1 MSAPLQLSM
10 GIEASHR
17 NQSLFS
23 DHYLNTLLPTD
34 PRWNAALPEAQAF
47 LAWLQDLYRREQ
59 NHLAGY
65 NESQL
70 EEHWFKPILSQ
81 LGHVF
86 EPQAGVPGLDRGIK
100 YPDYVFFPSE
110 AARQSA
116 VSAQKTGDYAA
127 QALAVGEVKA
137 WDVPLGKR
145 QKGGGASFDAQNPSF
160 QIDYYLRA
168 TGLKWGILSN
178 GRLWRLVHADSSYR
192 LSIYYEVDLVDL
204 LSRADASAVRYFTLF
219 FRQAAFRPDAQ
230 RRLFLADALAA
241 SKAYALALEE
251 DLQHNVYQALE
262 KLVQGFLD
270 LPGNGLGQADLR
282 QIYENSLYL
291 LYRLLFILYGES
303 WGLLPI
309 HNPAYRDHYSL
320 HRLKREFAGLAS
332 PPAPMTQKYWGDMQQ
347 LFQIINGD
355 NAALNQHLGVPR
367 YNGRLFDPEQHSF
380 LAQKGVGD
388 RALVEAVNLLSQ
400 RQGEGGRREFV
411 DYRTLGVRQLG
422 SIYEGLLEYQPR
434 YADRPMAAVRDGKGE
449 RWVAE
454 AESVRPLGSPKT
466 PRVSPKVIERREAG
480 QVYLETDRGE
490 RKATGSY
497 YTPQYIVEYIVDN
510 TLGPLVEEARERV
523 KARAKG
529 ARGKAAR
536 ARAEQSFVEEI
547 LSLKALDP
555 AMGSGHFLVE
565 ATEYLARALATDPY
579 VETEAP
585 AEEDLIHWK
594 RRVVE
599 RCIYGVDRNPLAV
612 ELAKLS
618 LWLATVAADRPLSF
632 LDHHLQCGDSLVGA
646 WAADLGWAP
655 PVILSKKAQ
664 KQLEAQKAGQVNMF
678 EYLLSQQLP
687 VMLGKVLEITEVES
701 DSYETVQAK
710 EAADQAVRELK
721 APFQAVADLWV
732 SAYFVPEG
740 GSGHEFTPG
749 EYEEA
754 LGLIGKPGELLALPA
769 VQQAREMGD
778 ERRFFHWEL
787 AFPEVFYD
795 QNGQPLHDKAGFDA
809 VVGNP
814 PYLTTGTLRSVDMSV
829 WQYYKTHYVSAS
841 SGKFDIYLPFLE
853 RAWNLI
859 GKSGRVGYIL
869 PNKWLKSDAGTPL
882 RKLLVE
888 ERAIESVTDFSAR
901 QVFEGITTYTCIC
914 ILSGQEKASLRYTEA
929 DLPLSPHKLSWF
941 DVSYQRIG
949 AEPWSPGS
957 FLWTRF
963 DNKQFLTLEQIAT
976 VFVGTSTNADDVFI
990 LERAQI
996 EGKILRSYSSEEGH
1010 FVELEPEICVPFLR
1024 GKDISRYDIANASV
1038 VVLFPY
1044 NRGTPGAELIAAEV
1058 LSSRYPMAWNYLN
1071 RHRSKLEARENGRW
1085 KGADDWYCH
1094 AYPRNHG
1101 QIQLPKLL
1109 TPDICNYGQWVLDPE
1124 GKYHCL
1130 NTVYGV
1136 SELRF
1141 GYGLSFL
1148 LAALNSKPFEHFMR
1162 LHSVD
1167 LRGGY
1172 YRVTKNFM
1180 SAFPIPRIAFTAP
1193 ADVRARLAEEGRRL
1207 YQSRL
1212 PAVGRGLKGF
1222 ERVLGFVEQQ
1232 LSQEPERADVIHD
1245 LLAYLAEQMM
1255 EMNKRKQAAVE
1266 AFWLDLEG
1274 VTEPATFETLRN
1286 KGKQEA
1292 TLWKRSEACRPFV
1305 NPESHATR
1313 SLEESLAWDEEAF
1326 KAFVKAL
1333 ARNVEGLS
1341 RLVRVYQAHSPAY
1354 QELISRL
1361 EATDRL
1367 IDQIVY
1373 RLYGLTQEEIM
1384 VVEGRQPEGN

>member
-10 GIEASHR
+10 GIEAPHH

-23 DHYLNTLLPTD
+23 DHYLNALLPAD
-34 PRWNAALPEAQAF
+34 SRWDAALPEAQAF

-59 NHLAGY
+59 NQLAGY

-100 YPDYVFFPSE
+100 HPDYVFFPDE
-110 AARQSA
+110 VARQAA

-192 LSIYYEVDLVDL
+192 LSIYYEVDLVGL

-309 HNPAYRDHYSL
+309 HNLAYRDHYSL
-320 HRLKREFAGLAS
+320 HRLKREFARLAS

-367 YNGRLFDPEQHSF
+367 YNGRLFDPKQHPF

-434 YADRPMAAVRDGKGE
+434 YAARPMAAVRDGKGE
-449 RWVAE
+449 RWVE
-454 AESVRPLGSPKT
+454 AGEA
-466 PRVSPKVIERREAG
+466 PRGARVVERREAG

-523 KARAKG
+523 RARAKG

-536 ARAEQSFVEEI
+536 ARAEQSFVDEV

-585 AEEDLIHWK
+585 TEEDLIHWK

-618 LWLATVAADRPLSF
+618 LWLATVAADKPLSF

-646 WAADLGWAP
+646 RVDDLGGAP
-655 PVILSKKAQ
+655 LMLLSKKEQQQRKEEAALKARQ
-664 KQLEAQKAGQVNMF
+664 INLLEQR
-678 EYLLSQQLP
+678 LSEKLP
-687 VMLGKVLEITEVES
+687 VMLGKVLEITGVES
-701 DSYETVQAK
+701 DSYETVQVK

-732 SAYFVPEG
+732 SAYFG
-740 GSGHEFTPG
+740 NQFTPG
-749 EYEEA
+749 DYDEA
-754 LGLIGKPGELLALPA
+754 LRLIGQPGELLALPT
-769 VQQAREMGD
+769 VEQAGEMAD

-795 QNGQPLHDKAGFDA
+795 QNGQPLRDKAGFDA
-809 VVGNP
+809 VMGNP
-814 PYLTTGTLRSVDMSV
+814 PYINANELNKLLSGFEKPYWKIQFETAKGAYDIYILFIEQSLRLLGHGKLAGLITPNKYLSAPYAIALRQFLIDHHTLRLLYD
-829 WQYYKTHYVSAS
+829 VSRVPV
-841 SGKFDIYLPFLE
+841 FDDALVYPIVSIIQKGGGYRTSKVITVE
-853 RAWNLI
+853 RAKRDRQADILHQSQEMLSRLPDNIWGLVLSDGAEIVRRIDQLSVPLAGIAEVVASTTAAEADEYSKVIVEAADIGSQSAIRVINTGLI
-859 GKSGRVGYIL
+859 DRYCSLWGFTELTHQGTRYSRPMLIL
-869 PNKWLKSDAGTPL
+869 DPNVVPQ
-882 RKLLVE
+882 R
-888 ERAIESVTDFSAR
+888 R
-901 QVFEGITTYTCIC
+901 QEQY
-914 ILSGQEKASLRYTEA
+914 KASKLIFAKVALR
-929 DLPLSPHKLSWF
+929 
-941 DVSYQRIG
+941 
-949 AEPWSPGS
+949 
-957 FLWTRF
+957 
-963 DNKQFLTLEQIAT
+963 
-976 VFVGTSTNADDVFI
+976 
-990 LERAQI
+990 
-996 EGKILRSYSSEEGH
+996 
-1010 FVELEPEICVPFLR
+1010 
-1024 GKDISRYDIANASV
+1024 
-1038 VVLFPY
+1038 
-1044 NRGTPGAELIAAEV
+1044 
-1058 LSSRYPMAWNYLN
+1058 
-1071 RHRSKLEARENGRW
+1071 LEAVYDSGGEYASMNTNF
-1085 KGADDWYCH
+1085 A
-1094 AYPRNHG
+1094 
-1101 QIQLPKLL
+1101 L
-1109 TPDICNYGQWVLDPE
+1109 TPSDSL
-1124 GKYHCL
+1124 
-1130 NTVYGV
+1130 
-1136 SELRF
+1136 
-1141 GYGLSFL
+1141 GY
-1148 LAALNSKPFEHFMR
+1148 LAALCNSLLLSWIYSEYFGA
-1162 LHSVD
+1162 
-1167 LRGGY
+1167 LRMGGGY
-1172 YRVTKNFM
+1172 LQFQAPQLGVL
-1180 SAFPIPRIAFTAP
+1180 PIRRIELTTP
-1193 ADVRARLAEEGRRL
+1193 ADERARLAEEGRRL

-1212 PAVGRGLKGF
+1212 PAVDRGLKGF

-1232 LSQEPERADVIHD
+1232 LSQEPERADVVHD
-1245 LLAYLAEQMM
+1245 LLAYLAEQMI

-1274 VTEPATFETLRN
+1274 VINTTTFETLRN

-1305 NPESHATR
+1305 SPESHATR
-1313 SLEESLAWDEEAF
+1313 SLDESLSWSEEAF

-1354 QELISRL
+1354 RELIARL
-1361 EATDRL
+1361 ETTDRL
-1367 IDQIVY
+1367 IDRIVY
-1373 RLYGLTQEEIM
+1373 RLYGLTEEEIM
-1384 VVEGRQPEGN
+1384 VVEGRQPERN

>member
-10 GIEASHR
+10 GIEAPHR

-23 DHYLNTLLPTD
+23 DHYLNTLLPVD
-34 PRWNAALPEAQAF
+34 PRWDAALPEAQAF

-70 EEHWFKPILSQ
+70 EAHWFRPILTR

-100 YPDYVFFPSE
+100 HPDYVFFPSE

-127 QALAVGEVKA
+127 HALAVGEVKA

-178 GRLWRLVHADSSYR
+178 GCLWRLVHADSSYR

-219 FRQAAFRPDAQ
+219 FRQAAFQPDAQ

-270 LPGNGLGQADLR
+270 LPGNGLGQADLL

-320 HRLKREFAGLAS
+320 HRLKREFARLAS
-332 PPAPMTQKYWGDMQQ
+332 PPAPMTKKYWGDMQQ

-367 YNGRLFDPEQHSF
+367 YNGRLFDPEQHPF

-434 YADRPMAAVRDGKGE
+434 YASQPMVAVRDGKGE

-454 AESVRPLGSPKT
+454 AESVRPLASPKT

-510 TLGPLVEEARERV
+510 TLGPLVEEAREQV

-579 VETEAP
+579 VESDSPT
-585 AEEDLIHWK
+585 EEDLIYWK

-618 LWLATVAADRPLSF
+618 LWLATVAADKPLSF

-646 WAADLGWAP
+646 RAADLGWAP

-732 SAYFVPEG
+732 SAYFVPAG
-740 GSGHEFTPG
+740 GFGHEFTPG

-754 LGLIGKPGELLALPA
+754 LGLIGQPGELLALPP
-769 VQQAREMGD
+769 VGRAREMGD

-795 QNGQPLHDKAGFDA
+795 QNGQPLRDKAGFDA

-814 PYLTTGTLRSVDMSV
+814 PWGASLSGLEHNYLRWSFASTKATLDSFAIFTEQGIAVLRIQGHLGYIIPSGWQTGKSFVPFRELILKSSALSRIVNLPYDVFPDAYVDTTIIAFEKRKAPKNASPIITGTVKVLTFDRREDLNQIDDNDPRSHNVDYAEWFSSELDPDSELVFLSFFSRQELSIAQKVAACSIPMGEIADIQRGITPFLLEERKVEETYDLALDGELRRY
-829 WQYYKTHYVSAS
+829 QYEF
-841 SGKFDIYLPFLE
+841 SGKKFVKYDESIAEYKPPKYFQ
-853 RAWNLI
+853 
-859 GKSGRVGYIL
+859 G
-869 PNKWLKSDAGTPL
+869 L
-882 RKLLVE
+882 R
-888 ERAIESVTDFSAR
+888 I
-901 QVFEGITTYTCIC
+901 
-914 ILSGQEKASLRYTEA
+914 
-929 DLPLSPHKLSWF
+929 
-941 DVSYQRIG
+941 
-949 AEPWSPGS
+949 
-957 FLWTRF
+957 
-963 DNKQFLTLEQIAT
+963 
-976 VFVGTSTNADDVFI
+976 
-990 LERAQI
+990 
-996 EGKILRSYSSEEGH
+996 ILRELISRQFRLQAVLVSEDFVTNKSHQSILIADNSYS
-1010 FVELEPEICVPFLR
+1010 
-1024 GKDISRYDIANASV
+1024 
-1038 VVLFPY
+1038 
-1044 NRGTPGAELIAAEV
+1044 
-1058 LSSRYPMAWNYLN
+1058 LSY
-1071 RHRSKLEARENGRW
+1071 
-1085 KGADDWYCH
+1085 
-1094 AYPRNHG
+1094 
-1101 QIQLPKLL
+1101 
-1109 TPDICNYGQWVLDPE
+1109 
-1124 GKYHCL
+1124 
-1130 NTVYGV
+1130 
-1136 SELRF
+1136 
-1141 GYGLSFL
+1141 L
-1148 LAALNSKPFEHFMR
+1148 LAIVNSRLLSHYHIYGSAIALR
-1162 LHSVD
+1162 D
-1167 LRGGY
+1167 D
-1172 YRVTKNFM
+1172 
-1180 SAFPIPRIAFTAP
+1180 FPKIVLAETRNLPIRRIAFSTP
-1193 ADVRARLAEEGRRL
+1193 ADERARLAEEGRRL
-1207 YQSRL
+1207 YQSCL
-1212 PAVGRGLKGF
+1212 PAPDFRGLRDLGSLEDF
-1222 ERVLGFVEQQ
+1222 DVVLSFVQQQ

-1255 EMNKRKQAAVE
+1255 EMNKRKHAAVE

-1274 VTEPATFETLRN
+1274 VINTATFETLRN
-1286 KGKQEA
+1286 RGKQEA

-1313 SLEESLAWDEEAF
+1313 SLEESLSWSEEAF

-1333 ARNVEGLS
+1333 AGNVEGLS
-1341 RLVRVYQAHSPAY
+1341 RLVRVYQAHSPTY
-1354 QELISRL
+1354 RELIDRL

-1367 IDQIVY
+1367 IDRIVY
-1373 RLYGLTQEEIM
+1373 RLYGLTEEEIM
-1384 VVEGRQPEGN
+1384 VVEGRQPERD

>member
-1 MSAPLQLSM
+1 MSTALQLAM
-10 GIEASHR
+10 GIEAPHR

-23 DHYLNTLLPTD
+23 DHYLNHLLPAD
-34 PRWNAALPEAQAF
+34 PRWDAALPEAEAF

-59 NHLAGY
+59 DHLADY

-70 EEHWFKPILSQ
+70 EAHWFRPILSR
-81 LGHVF
+81 LDHVF
-86 EPQAGVPGLDRGIK
+86 EPQAGVPGLDRQIK
-100 YPDYVFFPSE
+100 RPDYVFFLNE
-110 AARQSA
+110 AARQAA
-116 VSAQKTGDYAA
+116 VSAQKTDDYAA
-127 QALAVGEVKA
+127 QALALGEVKA

-168 TGLKWGILSN
+168 TGLRWGMLSN

-192 LSIYYEVDLVDL
+192 LSVYYEVDLLEL
-204 LSRADASAVRYFTLF
+204 LDRGDASAMRYFTLF

-230 RRLFLADALAA
+230 GRLFLADALAA
-241 SKAYALALEE
+241 SKAYAVALEE
-251 DLQHNVYQALE
+251 DLKQNVYRALE
-262 KLVQGFLD
+262 KLMQGFLD

-320 HRLKREFAGLAS
+320 DRLKREFSRLVT
-332 PPAPMTQKYWGDMQQ
+332 PPAPMTQKYWGYMQQ

-355 NAALNQHLGVPR
+355 NAALNRHLGVPR
-367 YNGRLFDPEQHSF
+367 YNGRLFAPEQHPF

-388 RALVEAVNLLSQ
+388 RALVEAVNLLSL
-400 RQGEGGRREFV
+400 RQGERGQLEFV

-434 YADRPMAAVRDGKGE
+434 YASQPLVTIRDGKGE

-454 AESVRPLGSPKT
+454 AESVRPLGSSKT
-466 PRVSPKVIERREAG
+466 PRVSPKVVERREAG

-497 YTPQYIVEYIVDN
+497 YTPQYIVEYIVGN

-529 ARGKAAR
+529 ARGKAAQ
-536 ARAEQSFVEEI
+536 ARAGQSFIDEI

-585 AEEDLIHWK
+585 TEEDLIHWK

-618 LWLATVAADRPLSF
+618 LWLATVAADKPLSF

-646 WAADLGWAP
+646 RAADLGWAP
-655 PVILSKKAQ
+655 PAILSKKAQ

-678 EYLLSQQLP
+678 EYLLSQGLP
-687 VMLGKVLEITEVES
+687 VMLGKVLEITGVES

-740 GSGHEFTPG
+740 GFGHQFSQG

-754 LGLIGKPGELLALPA
+754 LGLIGKRDELLALPA
-769 VQQAREMGD
+769 VRRAREMGD

-795 QNGQPLHDKAGFDA
+795 QNGQPLRDRAGFDA

-814 PYLTTGTLRSVDMSV
+814 PYDVLAEKEREENLKPLIAFFEDHPHVQAAFGRKIDLYRLFIAKVLNLLKKCARLSFIVPMSILADLQTL
-829 WQYYKTHYVSAS
+829 
-841 SGKFDIYLPFLE
+841 
-853 RAWNLI
+853 
-859 GKSGRVGYIL
+859 
-869 PNKWLKSDAGTPL
+869 PL
-882 RKLLVE
+882 RRHILEQHGFTQIDAFPQKDDPKRRVFSEAKLPTSVIIIQREPDRVE
-888 ERAIESVTDFSAR
+888 PFH
-901 QVFEGITTYTCIC
+901 VFVHPGRLLEEISGSYT
-914 ILSGQEKASLRYTEA
+914 ATA
-929 DLPLSPHKLSWF
+929 
-941 DVSYQRIG
+941 
-949 AEPWSPGS
+949 
-957 FLWTRF
+957 
-963 DNKQFLTLEQIAT
+963 EQIAIFNKDSLLIPLLASEAAFKLAVRLASADEFKPMGKQLQTHQGEINETTMCDLLSRDPLTGPKVLRGGNVQRYEFLKDARQGTDKYVDVERYETT
-976 VFVGTSTNADDVFI
+976 VGGKRVEHTKQYRIGYQRNSALDNWRRLIFAPLPVPSYCFDSISYYVVGEDKTWGHFLLALFNSELLNWRFSLTSTNNHV
-990 LERAQI
+990 
-996 EGKILRSYSSEEGH
+996 STSE
-1010 FVELEPEICVPFLR
+1010 I
-1024 GKDISRYDIANASV
+1024 
-1038 VVLFPY
+1038 
-1044 NRGTPGAELIAAEV
+1044 AEL
-1058 LSSRYPMAWNYLN
+1058 P
-1071 RHRSKLEARENGRW
+1071 
-1085 KGADDWYCH
+1085 
-1094 AYPRNHG
+1094 
-1101 QIQLPKLL
+1101 
-1109 TPDICNYGQWVLDPE
+1109 
-1124 GKYHCL
+1124 
-1130 NTVYGV
+1130 
-1136 SELRF
+1136 LRTI
-1141 GYGLSFL
+1141 
-1148 LAALNSKPFEHFMR
+1148 HF
-1162 LHSVD
+1162 
-1167 LRGGY
+1167 
-1172 YRVTKNFM
+1172 T
-1180 SAFPIPRIAFTAP
+1180 TP
-1193 ADVRARLAEEGRRL
+1193 ADERARLAEEGCRL
-1207 YQSRL
+1207 YQSCRL
-1212 PAVGRGLKGF
+1212 APDFRGLRDLGSLKDF
-1222 ERVLGFVEQQ
+1222 DVVLDFVEQQ
-1232 LSQEPERADVIHD
+1232 LSQEPERADAVHD
-1245 LLAYLAEQMM
+1245 LLAYLAGQMI
-1255 EMNKRKQAAVE
+1255 EMNKHKQAAVE

-1274 VTEPATFETLRN
+1274 VTDAATFKRLRD

-1292 TLWKRSEACRPFV
+1292 TLWKQATCRPFV
-1305 NPESHATR
+1305 SEESHATR
-1313 SLEESLAWDEEAF
+1313 SLDESLGWSEDAF

-1333 ARNVEGLS
+1333 AGDVEGLS
-1341 RLVRVYQAHSPAY
+1341 KLVRVHQAHSPAY
-1354 QELISRL
+1354 REIITRL
-1361 EATDRL
+1361 EASDRL
-1367 IDQIVY
+1367 IDQVVY
-1373 RLYGLTQEEIM
+1373 RLYRLTEEEVA
-1384 VVEGRQPEGN
+1384 VVEGRQALS